1 MNRYLIILVLLAL
14 AAAAGVAMA
23 TPPANV
29 AGTFLA
35 RGTSA
40 DPLVLAVPRSA
51 AETRWARVRDQGK
64 TRFRRVTRKRKA
76 LKPLIACS
84 ERTQCDVVVQ
94 SLVLQPAGTTG
105 WHSHPGVLTVA
116 VKSGTVKRY
125 EAQETGCREQSY
137 MAGQAF
143 AERGAEHIIL
153 VRNESP
159 DAAELLI
166 TYVVPAGTTNAGLR
180 LDQQVPVGCPA

>member
-1 MNRYLIILVLLAL
+1 MNRYLIIVVLFALVV
-14 AAAAGVAMA
+14 AAGVAMA

-40 DPLVLAVPRSA
+40 DPLVLAVPGPA
-51 AETRWARVRDQGK
+51 FETRWARVRDRGK
-64 TRFRRVTRKRKA
+64 PRFRRVTRKKTI
-76 LKPLIACS
+76 LKPVIACS
-84 ERTQCDVVVQ
+84 EKTKCDVVVQ

-116 VKSGTVKRY
+116 VKSGRVKRY
-125 EAQETGCREQSY
+125 EAQATACREQSY
-137 MAGQAF
+137 AAGQAF
-143 AERGAEHIIL
+143 SERGAEHIIL

-159 DAAELLI
+159 QPAELLI
-166 TYVVPAGTTNAGLR
+166 TYVVPAGTSNAGLR
-180 LDQQVPVGCPA
+180 LDQHVPVGCPA

>member
-23 TPPANV
+23 TPPANI

-35 RGTSA
+35 RGTTA
-40 DPLVLAVPRSA
+40 DPLVLAVPGRA
-51 AETRWARVRDQGK
+51 FDTRWARVREKGK
-64 TRFRRVTRKRKA
+64 LRFRRISRKRTV
-76 LKPLIACS
+76 LKPIIACS
-84 ERTQCDVVVQ
+84 EKTECDVVVQ

-125 EAQETGCREQSY
+125 EAQATGCREQSY
-137 MAGQAF
+137 AAGQAF
-143 AERGAEHIIL
+143 GERGAEHIIL

-159 DAAELLI
+159 QPAELLI
-166 TYVVPAGTTNAGLR
+166 TYVVPAGTPNAGLR
-180 LDQQVPVGCPA
+180 LDQHVPAGCPA